1 VSCSSSEALFEAY
14 LDRTLTPVRRASLA
28 AHLRSCGRCTGVLE
42 ELRVVDALLA
52 APSPTELPPNFTF
65 ATMAEVRSLGR
76 PRASAP
82 PVAAYLVCYLVA
94 AWLLIGAAFLVETAS
109 MHALG
114 ETALD
119 VSRELTRALGTLG
132 HASTRLI
139 DDFGSVGAL
148 VEIVLALNVT
158 LALAAVV
165 GVAVM
170 RPRIAARL
178 RP

>member
-1 VSCSSSEALFEAY
+1 
-14 LDRTLTPVRRASLA
+14 
-28 AHLRSCGRCTGVLE
+28 
-42 ELRVVDALLA
+42 
-52 APSPTELPPNFTF
+52 
-65 ATMAEVRSLGR
+65 VRSLSR
-76 PRASAP
+76 PRSSSP

-132 HASTRLI
+132 HASARLI
-139 DDFGSVGAL
+139 DDFGSLGAL
-148 VEIVLALNVT
+148 VEIVLALNVA

-170 RPRIAARL
+170 RPRVAARL
-178 RP
+178 RS